1 MRALWNDV
9 RYGLRTL
16 RRNPGLVAVALLT
29 LALGIGANTG
39 IFTVFEQV
47 LLRPLPVRDPGALI
61 LVVPQGKFIGS
72 RQNDRALSYPMFKDF
87 QQTPALFEGVLCQRG
102 ETAAVDD
109 GRGAERVEI
118 ELASAS
124 YFDVLGV
131 PPALGRTFVAADEAL
146 SEAESVA
153 VLSHEYWRTRFGAD
167 PAVLGHTLLING
179 APAAVVG
186 VAAPRFRGISLD
198 ARPKLF
204 LPVTMKR
211 QITPSWSA
219 LDNRKNRWVLVL
231 ARLRPGLSRA
241 QAAAALQAR
250 YRQIIE
256 QEIQGPGFEDVPA
269 KEREQFLQS
278 RAVLLP
284 ARRGISY
291 LSSYLGPTLL
301 LLLGLAGL
309 VLLAACISVSNLLIA
324 RAMGRQ
330 KEITVRL
337 AIGAGRWR
345 IFRQALVESLLL
357 AAAGGLAALVV
368 ALWTTRTIL
377 LFAPGQL
384 KAAISPSLNGHML
397 VFNLSISAAA
407 ALLFGL
413 FPAWWATRFDLASSL
428 KERAACVLGGSRV
441 RLRQAL
447 VATQVCLS
455 LVLLIGSG
463 LLVRSLLALYH
474 VDTGFRTTNLICF
487 RVDPTLSGYK
497 RERAFAFWQQLQTQL
512 RSVPGVESVAVSQ
525 IPLLENCRWGN
536 GVVVEGYQPREGED
550 VAALSDTVSRDYCKT
565 VGMALKLGRDF
576 DERDERPGAEKVLL
590 VNEAFVQWFFSGRN
604 PIGYHVG
611 FRWSADARPDREI
624 VGVVRDSRT
633 MELRQA
639 ALPQV
644 FVPYPQLGIG
654 EMTVHLRTNR
664 PSVSIFQAVR
674 EQVRKLDSRI
684 PVVGLRTMAD
694 QLHNALANERLA
706 GFLASLFGAL
716 ATTLAMVGLYAV
728 TSYSVARRVQEIGI
742 RMALGAQRRHV
753 LALTLWEGLIL
764 TAAGVGVGLLVA
776 LGLTQVL
783 RHQLF
788 EIAPTDPVTFVS
800 AALLLGTVALLA
812 CYLPARRAARID
824 PMVALRYE

>member
-1 MRALWNDV
+1 MITIWHDI
-9 RYGLRTL
+9 RYGLRML
-16 RRNPGLVAVALLT
+16 ARNRGFAVVAVLT

-39 IFTVFEQV
+39 IFTIFEQV
-47 LLRPLPVRDPGALI
+47 LLRSLPVRAPGALI
-61 LVVPQGKFIGS
+61 VIVPQGKFIGS
-72 RQNDRALSYPMFKDF
+72 RQNDRVLSYPMFKDF
-87 QQTPALFEGVLCQRG
+87 QETTTLFDGVLCQRG
-102 ETAAVDD
+102 ETVAVDD

-131 PPALGRTFVAADEAL
+131 RPVLGRTFVAADEAI
-146 SEAESVA
+146 SGAEPVV
-153 VLSHEYWRTRFGAD
+153 VLSHQYWRVRFGAD
-167 PAVLGHTLLING
+167 RSILGRTLLING
-179 APAAVVG
+179 TPAVVVG
-186 VAAPRFRGISLD
+186 VAAPSFKGLSLD
-198 ARPKLF
+198 AQPKLF
-204 LPVTMKR
+204 LPVTMKK
-211 QITPSWSA
+211 QITPSWSS
-219 LDNRKNRWVLVL
+219 LDDRKNRWVLVL
-231 ARLRPGLSRA
+231 ARLRPGFSRE
-241 QAAAALQAR
+241 QAAAALQTR

-269 KEREQFLQS
+269 REREQFLQS

-309 VLLAACISVSNLLIA
+309 VLLAACVSVSNLLIA
-324 RAMGRQ
+324 RAMNRQ
-330 KEITVRL
+330 KGITVRL

-345 IFRQALVESLLL
+345 IFRQALMESLLL
-357 AAAGGLAALVV
+357 AAAGGSAALVV
-368 ALWTTRTIL
+368 ALWTTRMIL

-384 KAAISPSLNGHML
+384 NAALSPSLNGRTLIFHTL
-397 VFNLSISAAA
+397 VSAAA

-413 FPAWWATRFDLASSL
+413 FPAWWTTRVDLASTL
-428 KERAACVLGGSRV
+428 KERAASVLGGSHA

-455 LVLLIGSG
+455 VVLLIGSG
-463 LLVRSLLALYH
+463 LLIRSLLALYH
-474 VDTGFRTTNLICF
+474 VDPGFRTTNLICF
-487 RVDPTLSGYK
+487 RVDPALSGYN
-497 RERAFAFWQQLQTQL
+497 RQRAFTFWQQLQTQL

-550 VAALSDTVSRDYCKT
+550 VAALCDTVSRDYCRT

-576 DERDERPGAEKVLL
+576 DERDEKPGAKNVLL

-624 VGVVRDSRT
+624 VGVVCDSRT

-664 PSVSIFQAVR
+664 ASSPIFQAVR
-674 EQVRKLDSRI
+674 EQVRKLDPSI
-684 PVVGLRTMAD
+684 PVVGLRTMED
-694 QLHNALANERLA
+694 QLDRVLANERLA

-716 ATTLAMVGLYAV
+716 ATVLALVGLYAV
-728 TSYSVARRVQEIGI
+728 TAYSVARRVQEIGI
-742 RMALGAQRRHV
+742 RIALGAQRWNV
-753 LALTLWEGLIL
+753 LVLVLREGVIL
-764 TAAGVGVGLLVA
+764 TALGIGAGLAVA
-776 LGLTQVL
+776 VAATGIL
-783 RHQLF
+783 RSQLF
-788 EIAPTDPVTFVS
+788 EITPTDPATFIS
-800 AALLLGTVALLA
+800 AALLLSTVALLA
-812 CYLPARRAARID
+812 CYLPARRAAKVD
-824 PMVALRYE
+824 PMVALRCE